1 MLAPSSPCLL
11 TVAPHASLPAPAN
24 LLPLHSDQEIEHLTE
39 PWLEM
44 VVLDQLCEKLRD
56 NNVLDLWPELERASS
71 PASSMETPAPA
82 EEARADAVAEDAPV
96 EADALEA
103 DAPASADSES
113 EAEADANTRP
123 RAAAAWAAQLWPS
136 GGAPPS
142 EAELVAL
149 YARAR
154 AASPAGL
161 SIGEVHAALVLE
173 PALRHL
179 TLADV
184 KKANSKAL
192 KGGLLTAPGASADAR
207 GGAGEDGGS
216 SRGTSANRFSMP

>member
-1 MLAPSSPCLL
+1 M
-11 TVAPHASLPAPAN
+11 
-24 LLPLHSDQEIEHLTE
+24 
-39 PWLEM
+39 
-44 VVLDQLCEKLRD
+44 
-56 NNVLDLWPELERASS
+56 
-71 PASSMETPAPA
+71 
-82 EEARADAVAEDAPV
+82 DAPKT
-96 EADALEA
+96 

-113 EAEADANTRP
+113 EAEADANTVRP

-149 YARAR
+149 YARVR

-161 SIGEVHAALVLE
+161 SIREVHAALVLE

-207 GGAGEDGGS
+207 GGAGECGGS
-216 SRGTSANRFSMP
+216 NRGTSASSFNRVYQ

>member
-1 MLAPSSPCLL
+1 
-11 TVAPHASLPAPAN
+11 
-24 LLPLHSDQEIEHLTE
+24 LHSDHEIEHLTE

-44 VVLDQLCEKLRD
+44 VVLDQLVVQLEYNGQYVEEQSAR
-56 NNVLDLWPELERASS
+56 ERASS

-82 EEARADAVAEDAPV
+82 EEARADA
-96 EADALEA
+96 LEA
-103 DAPASADSES
+103 DAP
-113 EAEADANTRP
+113 EADALAADAPSSADLESKVVADADTRP
-123 RAAAAWAAQLWPS
+123 RAAAAWAARLWPS

-161 SIGEVHAALVLE
+161 SIREVHAALVLE

-184 KKANSKAL
+184 KKAHSKAL
-192 KGGLLTAPGASADAR
+192 KGGLLA
-207 GGAGEDGGS
+207 
-216 SRGTSANRFSMP
+216 TSP

>member
-1 MLAPSSPCLL
+1 MLAPSSPCRLA
-11 TVAPHASLPAPAN
+11 VAPHASLAPPHP
-24 LLPLHSDQEIEHLTE
+24 PLHSDHEIEHLTE

-44 VVLDQLCEKLRD
+44 VVLDQLCQELDD
-56 NNVLDLWPELERASS
+56 NNVYYLPHELERASS

-82 EEARADAVAEDAPV
+82 EEARAHAVADAP

-113 EAEADANTRP
+113 EADADTVRP
-123 RAAAAWAAQLWPS
+123 RAAAAWAAGLWPS

-154 AASPAGL
+154 AASP
-161 SIGEVHAALVLE
+161 
-173 PALRHL
+173 
-179 TLADV
+179 
-184 KKANSKAL
+184 
-192 KGGLLTAPGASADAR
+192 PGNKM
-207 GGAGEDGGS
+207 E
-216 SRGTSANRFSMP
+216 